1 MPYSQTLFE
10 RLRDLMPR
18 APYKRMFGGV
28 CFFVGGHIVAGVFGD
43 GMLVRLEPSRHA
55 DLIALPGIRP
65 LASKPNR
72 MRGFVVI
79 DEALLDDDDLM
90 QEWLDQARAFVDTL

>member
-10 RLRDLMPR
+10 RLRDLLPHTLF
-18 APYKRMFGGV
+18 KRMFGGV
-28 CFFVGGHIVAGVFGD
+28 CFFVNGHMVAGVFGN
-43 GMLVRLEPSRHA
+43 GMMVRLAPARHV
-55 DLIALPGIRP
+55 DLIGQAGIRP

-79 DEALLDDDDLM
+79 DEAMLDDDEM
-90 QEWLDQARAFVDTL
+90 IQEWL